1 MFYFIA
7 VLFLFSI
14 GGYLM
19 MLTPEKVEKM
29 NEKIQDPSKKKSIDT
44 MRKQGKFMIIGGV
57 LFAVLWFV

>member
-7 VLFLFSI
+7 VLFLFII

-29 NEKIQDPSKKKSIDT
+29 NENIQEPSKKKNIDT
-44 MRKQGKFMIIGGV
+44 MHKQGKFMIFGGV
-57 LFAVLWFV
+57 IFAVLWFV